1 MRSSYYS
8 RVMLDVFSGLPGV
21 REDKKRGS
29 RSGRLALPTLF
40 LLVLTFTLDLI
51 QVFDAL
57 HFCAA
62 FTAFPGLI
70 FLERDALGLLRPVR
84 GARGRKS
91 KIELRPALR
100 SISTS
105 GQVLAS
111 SAPKS
116 HLTGP
121 RVDFDFRAGRLLL
134 FHFRRICGAHITRA

>member
-1 MRSSYYS
+1 MT
-8 RVMLDVFSGLPGV
+8 LDVFSGLPGV

-70 FLERDALGLLRPVR
+70 FLERDALGLLRPAR

-91 KIELRPALR
+91 TIQVATGPKVKK
-100 SISTS
+100 STS
-105 GQVLAS
+105 RAQVPLDR
-111 SAPKS
+111 P
-116 HLTGP
+116 
-121 RVDFDFRAGRLLL
+121 
-134 FHFRRICGAHITRA
+134 